1 MAILASLLGKE
12 VNFYPN
18 SYYKNEAV
26 YNYSLLIVIQKHA
39 LLRQVE
45 KAAYNNTLPE
55 SHITVTALLIIACQP
70 LGDYSFARL

>member
-1 MAILASLLGKE
+1 MLYYGKL
-12 VNFYPN
+12 
-18 SYYKNEAV
+18 K
-26 YNYSLLIVIQKHA
+26 
-39 LLRQVE
+39 